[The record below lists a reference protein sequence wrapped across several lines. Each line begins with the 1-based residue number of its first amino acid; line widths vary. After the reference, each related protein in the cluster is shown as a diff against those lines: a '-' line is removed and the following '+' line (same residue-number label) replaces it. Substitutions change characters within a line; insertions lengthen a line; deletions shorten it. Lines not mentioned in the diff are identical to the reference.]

1 VRAAPVQTSR
11 RVVSAVLLALALVA
25 SAGGGPVSPSAV
37 ETNSI
42 PTYNRDDWQHWIDA
56 DGDCQDTRQEVLIE
70 ESLMPVVFEDARKC
84 RVLSGM
90 WRDAYFGRVLH

>member
-1 VRAAPVQTSR
+1 MRAALVRSSR
-11 RVVSAVLLALALVA
+11 RVVSAVLLALALFGTA
-25 SAGGGPVSPSAV
+25 CRGPVSPSAV

-70 ESLMPVVFEDARKC
+70 ESLTPVV
-84 RVLSGM
+84 
-90 WRDAYFGRVLH
+90 AYKTLLV